1 MADPAV
7 MKRQMVMA
15 EAVTNQKVPSASS
28 YAKAE
33 AAAQQKA
40 KANTGQVP
48 SPPHAKAAY
57 QPVAKPAPVAKYTP
71 PRTSMKMAT
80 PAAQKKAAGVQ
91 SAKAFTPARRRTT
104 TAKKR

>member
-28 YAKAE
+28 YN
-33 AAAQQKA
+33 KA
-40 KANTGQVP
+40 KAAAAETQARARANAGMTP
-48 SPPHAKAAY
+48 S
-57 QPVAKPAPVAKYTP
+57 VAKPAPVAMYTP

-104 TAKKR
+104 SAKKR

>member
-28 YAKAE
+28 YN
-33 AAAQQKA
+33 KA
-40 KANTGQVP
+40 KAAAAETQARARANAGMTP
-48 SPPHAKAAY
+48 S
-57 QPVAKPAPVAKYTP
+57 VAKPATVA
-71 PRTSMKMAT
+71 PRHVEAKMAT